1 MAGPFTGHME
11 AVRSVA
17 FSPDGQR
24 IVSGSKDRTIRLWN
38 VTTGERVASSFIGHK
53 DSVESVA
60 FSPDGQCIVSSGR
73 GPIRMLNATTGHT
86 ETTRHV
92 YFTDHSVI
100 NEEGWICGS
109 RGELLMWIPLP
120 HRAHLHRP
128 SNIWVTGE
136 YETRIDLSTFM
147 HGHSWATCIN
157 APIQSAQ

>member
-1 MAGPFTGHME
+1 MATTRRKRRVELYKSIFLFTFFIYNIYFLWEKTSAWGHSNPVTYVLKTEGDYRYGFGCSLTKLSLVNAGGFSRCRVWNLTTGETVAGPFTGHME

-73 GPIRMLNATTGHT
+73 GPIRML
-86 ETTRHV
+86 
-92 YFTDHSVI
+92 
-100 NEEGWICGS
+100 
-109 RGELLMWIPLP
+109 
-120 HRAHLHRP
+120 
-128 SNIWVTGE
+128 
-136 YETRIDLSTFM
+136 
-147 HGHSWATCIN
+147 
-157 APIQSAQ
+157 